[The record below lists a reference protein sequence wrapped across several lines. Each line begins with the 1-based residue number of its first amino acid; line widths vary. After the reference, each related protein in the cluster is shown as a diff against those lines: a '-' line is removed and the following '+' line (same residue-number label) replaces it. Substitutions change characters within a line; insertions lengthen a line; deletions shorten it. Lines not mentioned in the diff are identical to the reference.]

1 MLLRLIVFVS
11 AQAATTSSSAAASS
25 STDMVMVYPG
35 SGAWS
40 YYGCYNETTGVA
52 NSGGV
57 RALAGGSMVGSECD
71 YQTSGSILTES
82 AHCRKATMI

>member
-1 MLLRLIVFVS
+1 MARSQRTQLLLAAAFLLRLLVVVS
-11 AQAATTSSSAAASS
+11 AQAASSSSSASAAAPT

-57 RALAGGSMVGSECD
+57 RALAGGSMVCLD
-71 YQTSGSILTES
+71 PVAL
-82 AHCRKATMI
+82 

>member
-1 MLLRLIVFVS
+1 MVVFVS
-11 AQAATTSSSAAASS
+11 AQAATTSSAATSS
-25 STDMVMVYPG
+25 STGVVMVYPG

-57 RALAGGSMVGSECD
+57 RALAGGTMVGSRYD
-71 YQTSGSILTES
+71 YQTGSSMLIES
-82 AHCRKATMI
+82 VHCRKAMTI